1 MKIFELEEV
10 QGYYNNSNPAKIKIA
25 GIGGGGCNAVNS
37 MIASNLQGVEFIA
50 VNTDAQ
56 ALELSLAHQ
65 RVQIGNSLTKGL
77 GSGANPEIGKQAA
90 LEDRSLIEDALR
102 GADMVFITA
111 GMGGGTGTGASP
123 VVAEIAREL
132 NILTTAVVTRPF
144 LFEGN
149 KRGRNA
155 EQGIKELQKHVDSI
169 IVIHNSRLLN
179 ITEKETTW
187 LQALNLANDVLRQ
200 AVRGISDLILVPGLI
215 NQDFADI
222 RTILANSGRSL
233 MGIGNAS
240 GEHRAI
246 DAAKMA
252 ITSPLL
258 EETSI
263 DGAKGVLINI
273 TGGSSL
279 SFHEVHEAASLVR
292 DAVHE
297 DAEII
302 FGSVIDPDLDDKIV
316 VTVIATGFEEKTR
329 AVMPSYDKWRPSKDI
344 NTLKGSH
351 RLLSKD
357 TLKLED
363 ENYLDVPTFMRKNGF
378 TDDKSVTIENAH
390 ITPPN

>member
-10 QGYYNNSNPAKIKIA
+10 QGNYTNNPAKIKIA
-25 GIGGGGCNAVNS
+25 GIGGGGSNAINS

-77 GSGANPEIGKQAA
+77 GSGADPETGRLAA
-90 LEDRSLIEDALR
+90 LEDRNLIEDALR

-123 VVAEIAREL
+123 IVAEIAREMG
-132 NILTTAVVTRPF
+132 ILTTAVVTRPF

-149 KRGRNA
+149 KRSRNA

-179 ITEKETTW
+179 ITERETTW
-187 LQALNLANDVLRQ
+187 LHALNIANDVLRQ
-200 AVRGISDLILVPGLI
+200 AVKGISDLILVPGLI

-222 RTILANSGRSL
+222 KTILANSGRSL
-233 MGIGNAS
+233 MGIGSAG
-240 GEHRAI
+240 GENRAVN
-246 DAAKMA
+246 AAKMA

-302 FGSVIDPDLDDKIV
+302 FGSVIDPDLDDKII
-316 VTVIATGFEEKTR
+316 VTVIATGFEEKTQ
-329 AVMPSYDKWRPSKDI
+329 AVMPSYDKWRPSKDVS
-344 NTLKGSH
+344 TLKGSY
-351 RLLSKD
+351 RVLSKE
-357 TLKLED
+357 TLKE
-363 ENYLDVPTFMRKNGF
+363 K
-378 TDDKSVTIENAH
+378 
-390 ITPPN
+390 

>member
-10 QGYYNNSNPAKIKIA
+10 ERNHTNNPAKIKIV
-25 GIGGGGCNAVNS
+25 GVGGGGSNAVNS

-50 VNTDAQ
+50 VNTDSQ

-77 GSGANPEIGKQAA
+77 GSGARPEIGRDAA
-90 LEDRSLIEDALR
+90 MEDRVLIEDALR

-123 VVAEIAREL
+123 VVAEVAREL
-132 NILTTAVVTRPF
+132 GILTTAVVTKPF
-144 LFEGN
+144 LLEGN
-149 KRGRNA
+149 KRARNA
-155 EQGIKELQKHVDSI
+155 EQGIKELQKNVDSI
-169 IVIHNSRLLN
+169 IVVHNQRLSN
-179 ITEKETTW
+179 ITDKETTW

-200 AVRGISDLILVPGLI
+200 AVRGITDLILIPGLI

-222 RTILANSGRSL
+222 RTILSDGGRSL
-233 MGIGNAS
+233 IGIGIAS
-240 GEHRAI
+240 GENRAVL
-246 DAAKMA
+246 AAKMA

-279 SFHEVHEAASLVR
+279 TFHEVNEAGSLIR
-292 DAVHE
+292 DAVHD

-302 FGSVIDPDLDDKIV
+302 FGSVIDQDLDDKIT
-316 VTVIATGFEEKTR
+316 VTVIATGFEEKPKS
-329 AVMPSYDKWRPSKDI
+329 VMPSLDKWRPSASDV
-344 NTLKGSH
+344 TVLKGSYKV
-351 RLLSKD
+351 LAKD
-357 TLKLED
+357 TLKVSD

-378 TDDKSVTIENAH
+378 TTDDKDIKTV
-390 ITPPN
+390 

>member
-10 QGYYNNSNPAKIKIA
+10 QNNYTNNPAKIKIA
-25 GIGGGGCNAVNS
+25 GIGGGGSNAVNS

-50 VNTDAQ
+50 INTDAQ

-77 GSGANPEIGKQAA
+77 GSGADPETGRLAA
-90 LEDRSLIEDALR
+90 LEDRNLIEDALR

-123 VVAEIAREL
+123 VVAEIAREMG
-132 NILTTAVVTRPF
+132 ILTTAVITRPF

-149 KRGRNA
+149 KRARNA
-155 EQGIKELQKHVDSI
+155 EHGIKELQKHVDSI
-169 IVIHNSRLLN
+169 IIIHNSRLLN
-179 ITEKETTW
+179 ITERETTW
-187 LQALNLANDVLRQ
+187 LHALNLANDVLRQ
-200 AVRGISDLILVPGLI
+200 AVKGISDLILVPGLI

-222 RTILANSGRSL
+222 KTILAGSGRSL

-240 GEHRAI
+240 GENRAVN
-246 DAAKMA
+246 AAKMA

-302 FGSVIDPDLDDKIV
+302 FGSVIDPDFDDKIT
-316 VTVIATGFEEKTR
+316 VTVIATGFEEKAQ

-344 NTLKGSH
+344 STLKGSY
-351 RLLSKD
+351 RVLSKE
-357 TLKLED
+357 TLKEND
-363 ENYLDVPTFMRKNGF
+363 ESYLDVPTFMRKNGF
-378 TDDKSVTIENAH
+378 ATEDKDIKTV
-390 ITPPN
+390 

>member
-10 QGYYNNSNPAKIKIA
+10 QGNYTNNPAKIKIA
-25 GIGGGGCNAVNS
+25 GIGGGGSNAINS

-77 GSGANPEIGKQAA
+77 GSGADPETGRLAA
-90 LEDRSLIEDALR
+90 LEDRNLIEDALR

-123 VVAEIAREL
+123 IVAEIAREMG
-132 NILTTAVVTRPF
+132 ILTTAVVTRPF

-149 KRGRNA
+149 KRSRNA

-179 ITEKETTW
+179 ITERETTW
-187 LQALNLANDVLRQ
+187 LHALNIANDVLRQ
-200 AVRGISDLILVPGLI
+200 AVKGISDLILVPGLI

-222 RTILANSGRSL
+222 KTILANSGRSL
-233 MGIGNAS
+233 MGIGSAG
-240 GEHRAI
+240 GENRAVN
-246 DAAKMA
+246 AAKMA

-279 SFHEVHEAASLVR
+279 SFHEVHEAASFVR

-302 FGSVIDPDLDDKIV
+302 FGSVIDPDLDDKII
-316 VTVIATGFEEKTR
+316 VTVIATGFEEKTQ
-329 AVMPSYDKWRPSKDI
+329 AVMPSYDKWRPSKDVS
-344 NTLKGSH
+344 TLKGSY
-351 RLLSKD
+351 RVLSKE
-357 TLKLED
+357 TLKEND
-363 ENYLDVPTFMRKNGF
+363 ESYLDVPTFMRKNGYEVNVEQ
-378 TDDKSVTIENAH
+378 KEI
-390 ITPPN
+390 